1 MRRCLHSDIA
11 KEVVSAPF
19 LLLNMQQKF
28 LLKLQ
33 SLLLICTLGSLAVD
47 KAHASERPIQ
57 VFRTFMPG
65 AGPSAFGVVLNPAVA
80 LCYDPLRG
88 GVNQAWHGTLDRAP
102 TLRAK
107 INEPAQIKGTVFYEE
122 STVQPLRINDA
133 GKVPERRFK
142 GYGYDEK
149 GVTFSYTLD
158 GIAIRETLQATE
170 DGRGLERRWSI
181 PSGVTLY
188 LITDA
193 QAKSQVSV
201 QGGEEVSR
209 GTWKFVGAPDA
220 AFFMKIQPGAPVR

>member
-1 MRRCLHSDIA
+1 
-11 KEVVSAPF
+11 
-19 LLLNMQQKF
+19 MQQK
-28 LLKLQ
+28 LLFMLR
-33 SLLLICTLGSLAVD
+33 SSLLICVLGLVAVD
-47 KAHASERPIQ
+47 KVRATDRNRQTQ

-88 GVNQAWHGTLDRAP
+88 GINQAWQGTLDLAP

-122 STVQPLRINDA
+122 STVQPLRVNDA

-158 GIAIRETLQATE
+158 GIAIRETLQSTE
-170 DGRGLERRWSI
+170 DGRGLMRHWSV
-181 PSGVTLY
+181 PDGVTLY
-188 LITDA
+188 LVTDV
-193 QAKSQVSV
+193 QTKSQVSV

-209 GTWKFVGAPDA
+209 GTWKFVGARDA
-220 AFFMKIQPGAPVR
+220 AFFMKIEPQHSVR